1 MNDWK
6 EQLQK
11 LYNSYSTQQ
20 KNKKGVDN
28 KFDKEQNFRG
38 KNGFNDTGIAL
49 TPKAIQKQKR
59 GRSSYRYP
67 LHLQRINEKR
77 RSDAM
82 LKWNVK
88 EIPAAPSPQP
98 AATTN
103 HTRFIRPE
111 EYIPTPKPKKKSY
124 NYYWGYSEPEP
135 EEVTYVW
142 DEPKKKKTTYMMD
155 GRFPKL
161 DEALR
166 KFKK

>member
-111 EYIPTPKPKKKSY
+111 EYTPSKS
-124 NYYWGYSEPEP
+124 
-135 EEVTYVW
+135 T
-142 DEPKKKKTTYMMD
+142 
-155 GRFPKL
+155 F
-161 DEALR
+161 
-166 KFKK
+166 

>member
-6 EQLQK
+6 GQLQK

-49 TPKAIQKQKR
+49 TPKAVAKQRR

-77 RSDAM
+77 RSDA
-82 LKWNVK
+82 KERWNIKDV
-88 EIPAAPSPQP
+88 PAAPSPQP
-98 AATTN
+98 AVHRNYSSTW
-103 HTRFIRPE
+103 RPNYE
-111 EYIPTPKPKKKSY
+111 PSPKKKEY
-124 NYYWGYSEPEP
+124 HYYWSQSDDTEPESVTYIFDKPKSEPEYKS
-135 EEVTYVW
+135 TG
-142 DEPKKKKTTYMMD
+142 K
-155 GRFPKL
+155 FPKL
-161 DEALR
+161 EEAIASY
-166 KFKK
+166 KKK